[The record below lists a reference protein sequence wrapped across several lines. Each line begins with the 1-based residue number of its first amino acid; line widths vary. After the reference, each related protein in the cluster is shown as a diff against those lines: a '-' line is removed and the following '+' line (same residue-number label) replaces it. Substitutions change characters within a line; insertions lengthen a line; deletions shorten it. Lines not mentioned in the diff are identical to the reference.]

1 MTPGDNVDADEVRA
15 LGMALREVVSGLR
28 QVSPPPGFGE
38 MCKDSRLG
46 PRHVPVLFVVA
57 ERAPTSVGGIAE
69 ALGVTLAAAS
79 LMVAE
84 LDAAGM
90 VTRAP
95 DPEDRR
101 RTLVTLT
108 PEVEEPVRA
117 WTRERL
123 RPLRATLERLDP
135 AERAALMR
143 GLDIIAQELGTK
155 TS

>member
-1 MTPGDNVDADEVRA
+1 MTPGNVDADAVRA
-15 LGMALREVVSGLR
+15 LGMALREVVFGLR
-28 QVSPPPGFGE
+28 QVNPPPGFGE

-57 ERAPTSVGGIAE
+57 EEAPTSVGGIAE

-84 LDAAGM
+84 LDAAGL

-108 PEVEEPVRA
+108 PEVEGPVRT

-135 AERAALMR
+135 AERTALMR
-143 GLDIIAQELGTK
+143 GLGILAEELGTK

>member
-1 MTPGDNVDADEVRA
+1 MSAGDVSPDEARA
-15 LGMALREVVSGLR
+15 LGMALREVMFALR
-28 QVSPPPGFGE
+28 SVSPPPGFGE

-57 ERAPTSVGGIAE
+57 ERAPTSVSGIAE

-84 LDAAGM
+84 LDAAGL

-95 DPEDRR
+95 DPADRR

-108 PEVEEPVRA
+108 EDAEGPVRT
-117 WTRERL
+117 WTRERM
-123 RPLRATLERLDP
+123 RPMRATLERLDR
-135 AERAALMR
+135 AERAAFMR
-143 GLDIIAQELGTK
+143 GLEILAEELGNT